1 MKQQCVILA
10 VILLIRIPA
19 FAQPCLPQGIT
30 FIRQAQIDSF
40 PITNPNCSEIQGL
53 VYITG
58 NNITNLNGL
67 SSIVSVGADLYIRNT
82 SALTNLSGLNNL
94 TTVGNEISIGGNA
107 LLNSL
112 DGLGGLEF
120 VGYAFELDYN
130 PSLNN
135 LDGLNSLA
143 FIGGYLMINDN
154 SSLIGLSGPNALTT
168 IGGTLNISNNPL
180 LNSLSGL
187 DNLTSTGDGL
197 ILSQNSS
204 LTSLEG
210 LSNLSMIGGSL
221 TIGQNPVLSSLESL
235 SALTS
240 IEGGL
245 WIQDNHI
252 LYSLAGLD
260 NINANSIT
268 DLTISD
274 NDSLSMCEV
283 LSVCSYLS
291 TPNGNVVVQGN
302 SAGCNNVAE
311 IETAC
316 QAISTPE
323 KDLPATFLIYPNPA
337 DQKIFISSDYKGKIN
352 EVNIYNETRGLLLKN
367 QPASNSIDVSILPA
381 GFYIVELVLTQSIIR
396 RKLVI
401 K

>member
-1 MKQQCVILA
+1 MKTWIVLFA
-10 VILLIRIPA
+10 GILLLRIPA
-19 FAQPCLPQGIT
+19 FAQPCVPLGIT
-30 FIRQAQIDSF
+30 FATQAQIDSF
-40 PITNPNCSEIQGL
+40 QVAYPNCTEIQGL

-58 NNITNLNGL
+58 NNINNLNGL
-67 SSIVSVGADLYIRNT
+67 SSIVSVGTDLYIRNT
-82 SALTNLSGLNNL
+82 SSLTDLSGLNNL
-94 TTVGNEISIGGNA
+94 TSVGNEISIGGNA

-112 DGLGGLEF
+112 DGLGGLSY

-154 SSLIGLSGPNALTT
+154 SSLM
-168 IGGTLNISNNPL
+168 
-180 LNSLSGL
+180 SLSGL
-187 DNLTSTGDGL
+187 NALITIGGALNISRNPILPNPGGLENLTSTGDGL

-204 LTSLEG
+204 MT
-210 LSNLSMIGGSL
+210 
-221 TIGQNPVLSSLESL
+221 SLESL

-240 IEGGL
+240 IGGTI

-274 NDSLSMCEV
+274 NDSLSACEV
-283 LSVCSYLS
+283 LSVCNYLS
-291 TPNGNVVVQGN
+291 SPYGNVVVQNN

-323 KDLPATFLIYPNPA
+323 NDLSATFLIYPNPA
-337 DQKIFISSDYKGKIN
+337 DRTISFSSDHTGKIN
-352 EVNIYNETRGLLLKN
+352 QVNICNEKGISLLKI
-367 QPASNSIDVSILPA
+367 QPASNFIDVSILPA
-381 GFYIVELVLTQSIIR
+381 GFYMVELEFNQSIIR

-401 K
+401 NVNQESNV

>member
-10 VILLIRIPA
+10 VILLIRIPVI
-19 FAQPCLPQGIT
+19 AQPCLPQGIT
-30 FIRQAQIDSF
+30 FSTQAQIDSF
-40 PITNPNCSEIQGL
+40 PFTHPNCTEIQGI

-58 NNITNLNGL
+58 NDITNLNGL
-67 SSIVSVGADLYIRNT
+67 SSIVSVGTDLYIRNT
-82 SALTNLSGLNNL
+82 SSLTDLSGLNNL
-94 TTVGNEISIGGNA
+94 ISVGNEISIGGNA

-112 DGLGGLEF
+112 DDLGGLAY

-154 SSLIGLSGPNALTT
+154 SSLM
-168 IGGTLNISNNPL
+168 
-180 LNSLSGL
+180 SLSGL
-187 DNLTSTGDGL
+187 NALITIGGGLNISRNPILTNPGGLENLTSTGDGL

-210 LSNLSMIGGSL
+210 LSNLSIIGGSL
-221 TIGQNPVLSSLESL
+221 AIGQNPVLSSLESL

-240 IEGGL
+240 IGETL
-245 WIQDNHI
+245 WINDNN
-252 LYSLAGLD
+252 SLHTLTGLD
-260 NINANSIT
+260 NINANSIA

-274 NDSLSMCEV
+274 NDSLSTCEV

-291 TPNGNVVVQGN
+291 SPNGNVVVQNN

-316 QAISTPE
+316 RAISTPE
-323 KDLPATFLIYPNPA
+323 KDLSASFLIYPNPA
-337 DQKIFISSDYKGKIN
+337 DQIISIPSDLKGKIK
-352 EVNIYNETRGLLLKN
+352 EVNFYNENGVRLLNIHQGLEN
-367 QPASNSIDVSILPA
+367 IDVSLLPK
-381 GFYIVELVLTQSIIR
+381 GFCIVEFLLNESIIR
-396 RKLVI
+396 KKLV
-401 K
+401 KE